1 MTAPLDAPDYTLASS
16 SRRGQSAVGFRPQK
30 SRISL
35 PTSSSDLCRDAL
47 SHALKG
53 KYCYQ
58 SAMFCRLGSIRQ
70 NASAALL
77 AINVE
82 LKLLLND
89 HFVRQEKEM
98 CEAYIRHGEWAER

>member
-1 MTAPLDAPDYTLASS
+1 
-16 SRRGQSAVGFRPQK
+16 
-30 SRISL
+30 
-35 PTSSSDLCRDAL
+35 
-47 SHALKG
+47 
-53 KYCYQ
+53 
-58 SAMFCRLGSIRQ
+58 MFCRLGSIRQ

-89 HFVRQEKEM
+89 HFVRQEKEV